1 MKFEIDNQTLKD
13 LNIFGASQNDKSLFS
28 IFDSTLCMGGKK
40 VLSSFFS
47 KPSDDLIFISERK
60 ETIAFLQKHLP
71 EGMKLDKNA
80 LDFAEYYFRHANF
93 SAEKPSR
100 FAVIKKLFGKLNN
113 SKKHHLVN
121 KGVVSTVQLIK
132 SLHSFAKLLMQKADL
147 DECPLQLRRRVEDLW
162 NRIALG
168 EFKGVLDSARLNA
181 FNMARL
187 DYVFR
192 NSNRSDV
199 SFFFEFIYEFDA
211 YITVANTARKYGF
224 CYPEI
229 VPEGEQV
236 LELEGLFHPLIENA
250 VASDVV
256 MNRQKRLLFISGPNM
271 AGKSTFLKSL
281 GLAAYLAHIG
291 FPVPASKMKVSLL
304 SGISTTINLADDL
317 NLGYSHFFAEVKRIK
332 DVARKLETNKN
343 MLVIFDELFRG
354 TNVKDAYDGT
364 LAIASAFSSID
375 TSFFVISSHI
385 VEVAD
390 ELKKQHGIMFGF
402 FEVKQQNNA
411 TAYTYLLKEGISDL
425 RLGMHIIHQ
434 EGLIDLIHKISENNN
449 NKR

>member
-1 MKFEIDNQTLKD
+1 M
-13 LNIFGASQNDKSLFS
+13 
-28 IFDSTLCMGGKK
+28 
-40 VLSSFFS
+40 
-47 KPSDDLIFISERK
+47 
-60 ETIAFLQKHLP
+60 
-71 EGMKLDKNA
+71 
-80 LDFAEYYFRHANF
+80 
-93 SAEKPSR
+93 
-100 FAVIKKLFGKLNN
+100 
-113 SKKHHLVN
+113 
-121 KGVVSTVQLIK
+121 
-132 SLHSFAKLLMQKADL
+132 
-147 DECPLQLRRRVEDLW
+147 
-162 NRIALG
+162 
-168 EFKGVLDSARLNA
+168 
-181 FNMARL
+181 
-187 DYVFR
+187 
-192 NSNRSDV
+192 
-199 SFFFEFIYEFDA
+199 
-211 YITVANTARKYGF
+211 
-224 CYPEI
+224 
-229 VPEGEQV
+229 
-236 LELEGLFHPLIENA
+236 
-250 VASDVV
+250 
-256 MNRQKRLLFISGPNM
+256 
-271 AGKSTFLKSL
+271 
-281 GLAAYLAHIG
+281 
-291 FPVPASKMKVSLL
+291 
-304 SGISTTINLADDL
+304 